1 MVLLKELRLIER
13 KIMNNI
19 GTMNILALAYLGDAI
34 YEVYIRTFLLQKGI
48 QKVNELQRQAKQFV
62 SAKGQAG
69 VLKELLYQQLLTEQE
84 IYVVK
89 RARNHKSHKS
99 PKNTDIVTYK
109 QSTGLEALFGYLFLT
124 HQTERINE
132 RMKRIVGEEICMSM
146 EKM

>member
-34 YEVYIRTFLLQKGI
+34 YEVYVRTFLLQKGI

-62 SAKGQAG
+62 SAKGQA
-69 VLKELLYQQLLTEQE
+69 VILKELLDQQILTEQE
-84 IYVVK
+84 IDVVK

-109 QSTGLEALFGYLFLT
+109 QSTGLEALFGYLFCMK
-124 HQTERINE
+124 QTERINE
-132 RMKRIVGEEICMSM
+132 LMNRIVGEEICMSM

>member
-1 MVLLKELRLIER
+1 MIER

-62 SAKGQAG
+62 SAKGQARI
-69 VLKELLYQQLLTEQE
+69 LKELLDQQLLTEQE
-84 IYVVK
+84 IDVVK

-124 HQTERINE
+124 HQTERINKL
-132 RMKRIVGEEICMSM
+132 MNRIVGEEICMSM

>member
-48 QKVNELQRQAKQFV
+48 QKVNELKRQAKQFV

-69 VLKELLYQQLLTEQE
+69 VLKELLDQQLLTEQE
-84 IYVVK
+84 IDVVK

-132 RMKRIVGEEICMSM
+132 LMNRIVGEEICMSM

>member
-1 MVLLKELRLIER
+1 
-13 KIMNNI
+13 MNNI

-48 QKVNELQRQAKQFV
+48 QKVNELQRQAEQFV

-69 VLKELLYQQLLTEQE
+69 VLKELLDQQLLTEQE
-84 IYVVK
+84 IDVVK

-132 RMKRIVGEEICMSM
+132 LMNRIVGEEICMSM